1 LYDFVAD
8 QTNNFRDLDAEIIRA
23 EHRFVKILRYL
34 VKPRLDRIY
43 APIPPIPKPSDYIS
57 LPLRRVI
64 VKTDGPEK
72 YLPEEQDSTITNP
85 DKYLLTGE
93 IADMI
98 AEIVGMET
106 FSSGRYNSDRR
117 ANFT

>member
-1 LYDFVAD
+1 VTKGQEGF
-8 QTNNFRDLDAEIIRA
+8 EP
-23 EHRFVKILRYL
+23 L
-34 VKPRLDRIY
+34 VCNPSTGLQKRGSKPNLDRIY

>member
-64 VKTDGPEK
+64 VKTDGPVK
-72 YLPEEQDSTITNP
+72 YLPEEQDSTQTTLRAAFCL
-85 DKYLLTGE
+85 KWYLTLTLSTHPRLFR
-93 IADMI
+93 ILLNTHTI
-98 AEIVGMET
+98 RFVTI
-106 FSSGRYNSDRR
+106 
-117 ANFT
+117 